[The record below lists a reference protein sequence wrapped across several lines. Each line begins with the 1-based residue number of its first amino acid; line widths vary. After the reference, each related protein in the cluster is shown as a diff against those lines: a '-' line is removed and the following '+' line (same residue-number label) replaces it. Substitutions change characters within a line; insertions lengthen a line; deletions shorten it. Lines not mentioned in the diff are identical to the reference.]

1 MGGATEMKFG
11 TVVA

>member
-11 TVVA
+11 TTVA